1 MSRFYVGLDLGQRR
15 DHSAVAVVEKL
26 ERLRPYGPPDFE
38 AFLVRHLERMAL
50 GTTYPQVVER
60 VCAMV
65 GMVRRCGAC
74 ELVVEARGG
83 GAPVVDMLRREGPS
97 CDISSVTITGGEKE
111 SGGPAYGGGHY
122 NVPKR
127 DLIASVQLALEKGE
141 LRIAQ
146 ALREADALVE
156 ELVDVRKTARES
168 GRDRVGAERA
178 GEHDDLV
185 IALALACWKGRR
197 VVKMNNLGPIR
208 SF

>member
-1 MSRFYVGLDLGQRR
+1 MGLDLGQRR

-26 ERLRPYGPPDFE
+26 ERMRPYGPAEFE
-38 AFLVRHLERMAL
+38 ALLVRYVERMPL
-50 GTTYPQVVER
+50 GMTYPQVVER
-60 VCAMV
+60 VC
-65 GMVRRCGAC
+65 GMIETPPVHGHC
-74 ELVVEARGG
+74 ELVVDATGV
-83 GAPVVDMLRREGPS
+83 GAPVVEMLRAEGPA

-111 SGGPAYGGGHY
+111 SGGAGYGGGHY

-127 DLIASVQLALEKGE
+127 DLIASVQLALERGE
-141 LRIAQ
+141 LRIAKG
-146 ALREADALVE
+146 LRERESLVE

-197 VVKMNNLGPIR
+197 PVKVN
-208 SF
+208 SFGKVRLF

>member
-26 ERLRPYGPPDFE
+26 ERWRPYGPAEFE
-38 AFLVRHLERMAL
+38 AFVVRYLERMPL
-50 GTTYPQVVER
+50 GMTYPQVVAR
-60 VCAMV
+60 VCSLV
-65 GMVRRCGAC
+65 GAREMHRQC
-74 ELVVEARGG
+74 ELVVDATGV
-83 GAPVVDMLRREGPS
+83 GAPVVEMLRAEGPA

-111 SGGPAYGGGHY
+111 SGGPGYGGGHY

-141 LRIAQ
+141 LRISGL
-146 ALREADALVE
+146 LRYADTLVE
-156 ELVDVRKTARES
+156 ELVDVRKTAREN

-197 VVKMNNLGPIR
+197 PVRTNGQGTVRIL
-208 SF
+208 

>member
-26 ERLRPYGPPDFE
+26 ERPRPYGPAEFE
-38 AFLVRHLERMAL
+38 AFVVRYLERMPL
-50 GTTYPQVVER
+50 GTTYPQVVAR
-60 VCAMV
+60 VCWML
-65 GMVRRCGAC
+65 GGRELYRRC
-74 ELVVEARGG
+74 ELVVDATGV
-83 GAPVVDMLRREGPS
+83 GAPVVEMLRAEGPG

-141 LRIAQ
+141 LRISGL
-146 ALREADALVE
+146 LREASALVE

-197 VVKMNNLGPIR
+197 PVKMNGYGPIR
-208 SF
+208 LF

>member
-15 DHSAVAVVEKL
+15 DHSAVALVEKL
-26 ERLRPYGPPDFE
+26 ERVRPWGPPEFE
-38 AFLVRHLERMAL
+38 AFLVRHLERMPL

-65 GMVRRCGAC
+65 GIVGRFGAC
-74 ELVVEARGG
+74 ELVLDATGV

-111 SGGPAYGGGHY
+111 TGGPGYGGGQY
-122 NVPKR
+122 NVPKK
-127 DLIASVQLALEKGE
+127 DLIVSVQLALEKGE

-146 ALREADALVE
+146 SLREADALVE
-156 ELVDVRKTARES
+156 ELVSVRKTAREG
-168 GRDRVGAERA
+168 GRERVGAERA

-197 VVKMNNLGPIR
+197 VVKMNNLGPVR
-208 SF
+208 LF